1 MKMLKDANN
10 MLASNKSAFQ
20 FIYLRK
26 LHIDMEKKR
35 AAAYP
40 PPLPC
45 LFSPTSR
52 HTKNGGN
59 KANRAAVGKLTINK
73 FVGKGKVASRR
84 ISSVV
89 RNGHRG
95 RNTSNE

>member
-10 MLASNKSAFQ
+10 MLASNKSAFP
-20 FIYLRK
+20 FIYLSK
-26 LHIDMEKKR
+26 LHINMEGKR

-45 LFSPTSR
+45 LFSRTSR

-73 FVGKGKVASRR
+73 FAGKGKAVSRR

-89 RNGHRG
+89 HNGHRG
-95 RNTSNE
+95 CNTSNE

>member
-10 MLASNKSAFQ
+10 MLASNKSAFP

-40 PPLPC
+40 PPCPASSALPQDI
-45 LFSPTSR
+45 R
-52 HTKNGGN
+52 KMEETKQIGL
-59 KANRAAVGKLTINK
+59 R
-73 FVGKGKVASRR
+73 
-84 ISSVV
+84 
-89 RNGHRG
+89 
-95 RNTSNE
+95 